1 MSVRLLAG
9 KLVVPRKISFRPV
22 YWVEAFYMAGMPE
35 KPFVQAGVVK
45 EVCRMNETVELIL
58 RILGLLIALAGL
70 AVVYAA
76 PRIVDKRDL
85 ASRKKIPPDMEN
97 MMTPE
102 EKEKYKRD
110 MAILD
115 VKLRGLI
122 LASPG
127 FVLILIAFS

>member
-1 MSVRLLAG
+1 
-9 KLVVPRKISFRPV
+9 
-22 YWVEAFYMAGMPE
+22 
-35 KPFVQAGVVK
+35 
-45 EVCRMNETVELIL
+45 MNETVELIL

-122 LASPG
+122 LASPV